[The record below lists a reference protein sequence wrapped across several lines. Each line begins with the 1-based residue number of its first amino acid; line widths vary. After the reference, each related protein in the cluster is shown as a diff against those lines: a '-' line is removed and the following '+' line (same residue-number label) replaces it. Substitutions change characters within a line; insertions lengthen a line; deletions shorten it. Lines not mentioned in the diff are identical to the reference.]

1 MTDNQTHRGGWP
13 AETPATRSTL
23 MFREA
28 SEAGEAV
35 ARQELAGTALQR
47 IGELLR
53 NRPPRLVITCARG
66 SSDHAATFAK
76 YAIETRLG
84 VPVASAAPSVSSV
97 YASSLRVEGALCIAI
112 SQSGRSPD
120 LLATVASL
128 KNAGASVLALVNDVS
143 SPLSDIADEVF
154 GLAAGPERSVA
165 ATKSFICT
173 LAAIARLV
181 AAWSKD
187 ERMQEALAELP
198 GKLRHAWELD
208 WSPLVDS
215 LPGARDLYVLGRG
228 LGLGIAQE
236 AALKLKETSQI
247 HAEAFSTAELQHGP
261 MALIEPGFPAIIF
274 SQSDKTSELVRQT
287 ASSLVER
294 GARVFLAGG
303 QAPHS
308 TYLPSTRISP
318 LLDPILQVQSFYRA
332 ANALA
337 VARGLDPDQPPHL
350 RKVTETV

>member
-1 MTDNQTHRGGWP
+1 MADHHNHSSEWL
-13 AETPATRSTL
+13 AETPAARSTM

-28 SEAGEAV
+28 SESAAAV
-35 ARQELAGTALQR
+35 ARQEALGADMKR
-47 IGELLR
+47 IGQMLR
-53 NRPPRLVITCARG
+53 KRAHKLVITCARG

-97 YASSLRVEGALCIAI
+97 YASSLHVQGALCLAI

-120 LLATVASL
+120 LLATVTSL
-128 KNAGASVLALVNDVS
+128 KEAGACVLAVVNDIG
-143 SPLSDIADEVF
+143 SPLCEIADEVY

-173 LAAIARLV
+173 LAALARII
-181 AAWSKD
+181 AAWSED
-187 ERMQEALAELP
+187 RRLQLELADLP
-198 GKLRHAWELD
+198 EMLRQGWDLD
-208 WSPLVDS
+208 WSALAGALVD
-215 LPGARDLYVLGRG
+215 ARDLYVLGRG
-228 LGLGIAQE
+228 LGLSIAQE

-247 HAEAFSTAELQHGP
+247 HAEAFSTAELEHGP
-261 MALIEPGFPAIIF
+261 MALIDRGFPAIIF

-287 ASSLVER
+287 ASLIVER
-294 GARVFLAGG
+294 GARVLLAGG
-303 QAPHS
+303 QAPNS
-308 TYLPSTRISP
+308 TFLPSKRFSP
-318 LLDPILQVQSFYRA
+318 LLDPILQIQSFYRA